1 MDVVIERKGFRLVL
15 MPELGGSVRSF
26 TWNGLDILRTALD
39 PMPDGLLDTAAFPL
53 FPFSGR
59 IDHGKFCWNGREIQL
74 RANFPPEPHA
84 IHGQAWLAPWSVE
97 DILPAAV
104 SLAYHH
110 APGHW
115 PWAYR
120 AVQRFEL
127 FDQGLKLGMELTNLS
142 DEDMPAGL
150 GWHPYFPRGDAELA
164 ANVSDIWVAE
174 SGMIPNRR
182 APLGSGTDIR
192 TARKVDELD
201 LDNAFTARPANA
213 QIAWPG
219 TGIDVTITS
228 SPELGHI
235 VVYVPPGRD
244 FFCVEPVSHSPD
256 AINSLHETSVTG
268 LRTLASGETL
278 AASIVLEVGKK
289 A

>member
-1 MDVVIERKGFRLVL
+1 MDVVIERNGFRLVL

-26 TWNGLDILRTALD
+26 TWNGQDILRPALE
-39 PMPDGLLDTAAFPL
+39 PTPASLLDTAAFPL

-59 IDHGKFCWNGREIQL
+59 IDHGRFSWNGREVQL

-97 DILPAAV
+97 EIHPAAV
-104 SLAYHH
+104 SLAYLH

-115 PWAYR
+115 PWEYR
-120 AVQRFEL
+120 AIQRFEL
-127 FDQGLKLGMELTNLS
+127 LDNGLKLGMELTNLS
-142 DEDMPAGL
+142 DEDMPSGL
-150 GWHPYFPRGDAELA
+150 GWHPYFPRGDAELS

-174 SGMIPNRR
+174 SGMIPDRR
-182 APLGSGTDIR
+182 APLGTGTDIR
-192 TARKVDELD
+192 SVRKVDELD

-213 QIAWPG
+213 DIVWPA
-219 TGIDVTITS
+219 TETFVSITS
-228 SPELGHI
+228 SPELGHL
-235 VVYVPPGRD
+235 VVYVPSGRD

-268 LRTLASGETL
+268 LRVLTPGETL
-278 AASIVLEVGKK
+278 SASIILEIGKK